1 MIRGMIFDLDGTLLD
16 TIADLATASN
26 AVMEEYDFPTF
37 TDEEIKMKVGNGNRL
52 LMERCLPDDKKD
64 LTEEALERFKKAY
77 SKCCLDK
84 TRPYEGMY
92 ETVKELYD
100 RGILLAVNTNKIND
114 YCEKLIHKNF
124 PGIEFVKI
132 LGNIEGIPT
141 KPDPTGVEEIL
152 KLMKLPKEEV
162 LYIGDSDV
170 DIKTAKNAGLQSV
183 WVPWGFRSYEQ
194 VKEWGPDHILE
205 KAEDL
210 LKLL

>member
-16 TIADLATASN
+16 TIADLASASN
-26 AVMEEYDFPTF
+26 EVMKEYGFPVF

-52 LMERCLPDDKKD
+52 LMERCLPEDKKD

-77 SKCCLDK
+77 SKCYLDK
-84 TRPYEGMY
+84 TRPYEGVY

-124 PGIEFVKI
+124 PGIVFVKI

-141 KPDPTGVEEIL
+141 KPDPAGVEMIL
-152 KLMKLPKEEV
+152 DLMKLPKEEV

-170 DIKTAKNAGLQSV
+170 DIRTAKNAGLQSV

-194 VKEWGPDHILE
+194 VKEWGPDHIIE